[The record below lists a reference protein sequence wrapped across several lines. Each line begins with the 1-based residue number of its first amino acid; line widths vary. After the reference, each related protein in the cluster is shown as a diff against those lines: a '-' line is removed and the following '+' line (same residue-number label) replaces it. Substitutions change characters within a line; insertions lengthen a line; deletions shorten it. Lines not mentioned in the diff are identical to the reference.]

1 MLIGFMLIK
10 EKERIHL
17 SDLTRSRPVL
27 PITKRL
33 VKGSSIYYV
42 RQINNSYPLIRTRKS
57 IPLHGLDGG
66 VFSNN
71 SIVYYGAFLRKKFT
85 LFSREILLQNSY
97 IVDVGLGSKCASAKN
112 YYAGA
117 SCHE

>member
-17 SDLTRSRPVL
+17 SDSTRSRPVL

-42 RQINNSYPLIRTRKS
+42 RQINSSYPLIRTRKS
-57 IPLHGLDGG
+57 IPLHCLDGG
-66 VFSNN
+66 VFSNH
-71 SIVYYGAFLRKKFT
+71 SIVYYGAFLRK
-85 LFSREILLQNSY
+85 
-97 IVDVGLGSKCASAKN
+97 
-112 YYAGA
+112 
-117 SCHE
+117 